1 MDWFSKAFI
10 KASTV
15 WLVLAM
21 LLGMSMAINPAL
33 VVYRPIH
40 AHLMLVGFVT
50 MMIFGVAYHVLP
62 RFSGRPLFSARL
74 AYAHWWFANIGLTT
88 MVFGFRQQIANGWGR
103 AWMLSV
109 GGSLTAIGVTIF
121 AIQVWMTLD
130 GHSAVAAPSPRPSVQ
145 LTR

>member
-1 MDWFSKAFI
+1 MEWFSKAFI

-21 LLGMSMAINPAL
+21 LLGMSMAMNPVL

-40 AHLMLVGFVT
+40 AHVMLVGFVT

-62 RFSGRPLFSARL
+62 RFSGRPLFSVRL
-74 AYAHWWFANIGLTT
+74 AYAHWWFANIGLAT
-88 MVFGFRQQIANGWGR
+88 MVFGFRQQIANGWGHD
-103 AWMLSV
+103 WMLSI
-109 GGSLTAIGVTIF
+109 GGSLTAISVIIF
-121 AIQVWMTLD
+121 AIQVWLTID
-130 GHSAVAAPSPRPSVQ
+130 ERPAVVAPSQRPSVP

>member
-21 LLGMSMAINPAL
+21 LLGMSMAMNPAL

-62 RFSGRPLFSARL
+62 RFSGHPLYNARL
-74 AYAHWWFANIGLTT
+74 AYAHWWFANIGLAI
-88 MVFGFRQQIANGWGR
+88 MVVGFRQQIANGWGHD
-103 AWMLSV
+103 WMLSA
-109 GGSLTAIGVTIF
+109 GGSLTALGVTIF
-121 AIQVWMTLD
+121 AVQVWMTLD
-130 GHSAVAAPSPRPSVQ
+130 RRSAAVAPSPRPPVP